1 MRPTNRV
8 MPAKESATAKEPD
21 GSACARALPRDSR
34 ARAHPT
40 ARATRAESSGG
51 LSLRNRIPRGTRVA
65 ALVVLF
71 LVAVC
76 YGSYRA
82 DRARLRAVAN
92 ELTADVASPSGRVLA
107 LLDWVYHNGGFTSN
121 DSYFLFRRFG
131 ATPVQVLEGGGDC
144 ADKSRLL
151 SALLRE
157 AGVPSTMV
165 MCFEVASGK
174 PTHTV
179 VEARIGP
186 RDYMVV
192 DPVYDLFFPR
202 GDSAGFH
209 SLLDLRRDSKILP
222 ERLDELSAVRGRSP
236 ILAYNR
242 ALCVYDRASSINWGK
257 NGLTRLTHGLLLSIL
272 GDDVY
277 RLRRPVV
284 LEEPKLAVA
293 SGGLVVCG
301 VVLLFGVAARRRS
314 RHVVDLSAPDNEC
327 SAKSD
332 SSRTPKHALV
342 M

>member
-1 MRPTNRV
+1 MQ
-8 MPAKESATAKEPD
+8 AKGAATAQESD
-21 GSACARALPRDSR
+21 GSGCAGALPRDSR
-34 ARAHPT
+34 ARANPP
-40 ARATRAESSGG
+40 AQADSSGG
-51 LSLRNRIPRGTRVA
+51 RSLRNRIPRWTRVA
-65 ALVVLF
+65 ALVVLLF
-71 LVAVC
+71 VAVC

-92 ELTADVASPSGRVLA
+92 ELTADVVSPSGRVLT

-121 DSYFLFRRFG
+121 DSYFLFRRLG
-131 ATPVQVLEGGGDC
+131 ATPVKVLEGGGDC

-157 AGVPSTMV
+157 VGVPSTMV
-165 MCFEVASGK
+165 MCFDVASGK

-186 RDYMVV
+186 RYYMVV
-192 DPVYDLFFPR
+192 DPVYDLYFPR
-202 GDSAGFH
+202 GDSTGFH
-209 SLLDLRRDSKILP
+209 GLLDLRGDSKILP
-222 ERLDELSAVRGRSP
+222 KRLDELIAVRGRSP

-242 ALCVYDRASSINWGK
+242 ALGVYDRASSINWGK
-257 NGLTRLTHGLLLSIL
+257 NRLTRLTHGLLISMW

-277 RLRRPVV
+277 RLRRPLV

-314 RHVVDLSAPDNEC
+314 RRVADFPAPDNEC
-327 SAKSD
+327 SAESD
-332 SSRTPKHALV
+332 SSRTAEHALV